1 MFRQKRDN
9 FIPLLSFKKC
19 WLACKCYCIW
29 VYWIWLC
36 LWVADV
42 CEEVRGGVS
51 RSGGHQLWW
60 PEHRQTAP
68 IFIRVKYIL
77 KYTNRHIRKN
87 CPLIISLASAPAE
100 GTQSRRHHSNVNLGS
115 MLNINLSFHHQP
127 KHKQCI
133 LLHADILFP
142 SSHLVTL
149 LNLFTTDYY
158 LIRGIISTTNQR
170 HLRKDC

>member
-1 MFRQKRDN
+1 ME
-9 FIPLLSFKKC
+9 C
-19 WLACKCYCIW
+19 
-29 VYWIWLC
+29 
-36 LWVADV
+36 
-42 CEEVRGGVS
+42 RGQVVT
-51 RSGGHQLWW
+51 SGGD
-60 PEHRQTAP
+60 PSTGRP
-68 IFIRVKYIL
+68 VSIFIRVKYIL

-142 SSHLVTL
+142 LSIFCCILSIFL
-149 LNLFTTDYY
+149 LQNY
-158 LIRGIISTTNQR
+158 IRFGVLYSQHRWLQKMFPGEDDIYSD
-170 HLRKDC
+170 HF